1 MRRKTKAVMAM
12 ILLALFTLPLRGSG
26 SVGPVERLGPVFYP
40 IIEPDWSTWLPRQ
53 AEKHLRE
60 RPLTFSR
67 DQVREAIKQK
77 MPEIDLSEVKVPRT
91 YTVDPSVQVGR
102 PVTDH
107 TGKIVV
113 PAGARVNPL
122 ERFPAF
128 RPIVIINGMKKKQ
141 VGWAAGL
148 QESPLALITSGDV
161 FELSQRL
168 GRPVYP
174 APKALLDRFAI
185 ERAPVMLSSKGGMIE
200 IEEVALP

>member
-1 MRRKTKAVMAM
+1 MAM

-26 SVGPVERLGPVFYP
+26 SVGPVERLGPVYP
-40 IIEPDWSTWLPRQ
+40 IIEPDWSTWFPRQ

-67 DQVREAIKQK
+67 DQVREAIKRK
-77 MPEIDLSEVKVPRT
+77 MPEIDLAEVKVSRT

-107 TGKIVV
+107 TGKVVV

-122 ERFPAF
+122 ERLPVF
-128 RPIVIINGMKKKQ
+128 RPIVIIDGLKKKQ
-141 VGWAAGL
+141 VVWVAGL
-148 QESPLALITSGDV
+148 QESPLVLITSGDA
-161 FELSQRL
+161 FDLSQRL

-174 APKALLDRFAI
+174 APKALIERFAI
-185 ERAPVMLSSKGGMIE
+185 ERTPVMLSSKNGMIKV
-200 IEEVALP
+200 EEVALR